1 MPMERNEIMN
11 DRSFVKHAAVYGLAS
26 LLVQAGGFV
35 LLPLYTRY
43 LTPSDY
49 GVLEVLGRLAETV
62 GTCLMFGGFRQALMT
77 FYQQSQRETERRRVV
92 ATTLSL
98 FGVTSL
104 IGGGIV
110 LALAE
115 PLSWQLGHFMHQDA
129 AAISPWLLRLAIL
142 GILLEP
148 LSQIPLTLIQ
158 ARVESMRFV
167 FITLTQFL
175 VRVGLCVLFV
185 RYLNGGVAGALGATV
200 LMGAVFG
207 LGLCSLEVLR
217 APTWPDLAQLRA
229 LVRFALPLMP
239 GGLCFF
245 MLHHGDRFF
254 LLRYRGTED
263 VGTYA
268 LGYKLALV
276 AGMFSLS
283 PLYMVWSARMYAVAR
298 QPDAPVQFGTIF
310 TRILAVYL
318 LVALGLGLFQDE
330 VVGLLGG
337 APYARA
343 SAIVAPVLL
352 AYFFQSASSLMD
364 AGLYLRHRTGLKLGI
379 TLATTAVMLAS
390 YALLIPTNG
399 SMGAAYATL
408 IGFVF
413 LAACTWVVT
422 QRVFPVR
429 YEWGRVAALLA
440 LAVVL
445 WLLSRGLPASPWGW
459 LAKGGLW
466 LLGPV
471 LVWSTGLMSRR
482 EKEHVLSI
490 TGEARQRLLDY
501 LTWSR
506 NYRPPGP
513 SAPTEPLDG
522 ASLIL
527 PATIADGEQ
536 TAP

>member
-1 MPMERNEIMN
+1 MN

-35 LLPLYTRY
+35 LLPLYTRCFS
-43 LTPSDY
+43 PSDY

-77 FYQQSQRETERRRVV
+77 FYQQSQREAERRRVV
-92 ATTLSL
+92 TTTLSL
-98 FGVTSL
+98 FGLTGLV
-104 IGGGIV
+104 GGGAV

-115 PLSWQLGHFMHQDA
+115 PISRLLADFMHRDA
-129 AAISPWLLRLAIL
+129 VGISAWLLRLAVL
-142 GILLEP
+142 AILLEP

-158 ARVESMRFV
+158 ARVESVRFV
-167 FITLTQFL
+167 VITLTQFL
-175 VRVGLCVLFV
+175 VRVGLCVLFI
-185 RYLNGGVAGALGATV
+185 RYLDGGVAGALGATV

-207 LGLCSLEVLR
+207 LGLCTSELLR
-217 APTWPDLAQLRA
+217 APSWPSLAQLRA
-229 LVRFALPLMP
+229 LFRFALPLMP

-245 MLHHGDRFF
+245 LLHHGDRFF

-298 QPDAPVQFGTIF
+298 DADAPVQFGTIF
-310 TRILAVYL
+310 TRILAAYL

-330 VVGLLGG
+330 VVGLIGG
-337 APYARA
+337 TAYARG
-343 SAIVAPVLL
+343 SAVVAPVLL
-352 AYFFQSASSLMD
+352 AYFFQSAASLMD

-379 TLATTAVMLAS
+379 TLATTAVMLTS
-390 YALLIPTNG
+390 YALLIPAHG

-408 IGFVF
+408 IGFAF
-413 LAACTWVVT
+413 LALSTFVVT
-422 QRVFPVR
+422 QRIFPVC
-429 YEWGRVAALLA
+429 YEWDRVLALLT
-440 LAVVL
+440 LSIGL
-445 WLLSRGLPASPWGW
+445 WLLSRLLPQTPWAW

-471 LVWSTGLMSRR
+471 LVWSTGLMSHR
-482 EKEHVLSI
+482 EKEHVRAL
-490 TGEARQRLLDY
+490 TGEARQRFFDLA
-501 LTWSR
+501 WSR
-506 NYRPPGP
+506 KYRPLGP
-513 SAPTEPLDG
+513 SARTTRVEPRN
-522 ASLIL
+522 APALIL
-527 PATIADGEQ
+527 PATIPDGEQ